1 LKLYRVALRS
11 LELEERLASWR
22 AVDSPATAEPAAGGA
37 TPLGRARGQRDS
49 QTDLRPIVFIHS
61 TDSAYLKYVLAQAR
75 ASNPEAPIYLLGD
88 EANNAYTF
96 VEHRPFMHYSEGAR
110 QFRALYKH
118 FSTNSAPYELFCFQR
133 WFILRDFLSEYG
145 FQRCVYLDSDILLY
159 AHVATD
165 ATKFANY
172 DFTLTENINAC
183 TFFLNRKQA
192 LDGFCRFLVDLYS
205 GKEPYFYDRM
215 LAHYATR
222 LKHGLPGG
230 VCDMTAF
237 QLYHEA
243 HFGAIGDASQIIDD
257 SLYDPAIT
265 TPAPG
270 FEMENGVKKISW
282 KNELPHGKHVATGKE
297 ITFNSLHLQGE
308 SKSLMPSLV
317 QKHARKV
324 LEDNDATRSRRKQVA

>member
-1 LKLYRVALRS
+1 MR
-11 LELEERLASWR
+11 
-22 AVDSPATAEPAAGGA
+22 
-37 TPLGRARGQRDS
+37 
-49 QTDLRPIVFIHS
+49 
-61 TDSAYLKYVLAQAR
+61 
-75 ASNPEAPIYLLGD
+75 
-88 EANNAYTF
+88 
-96 VEHRPFMHYSEGAR
+96 YSEGAR
-110 QFRALYKH
+110 QFSALYKH
-118 FSTNSAPYELFCFQR
+118 FSTNNAQYELFCYQR
-133 WFILRDFLSEYG
+133 WFILRDFLSAYE

-159 AHVATD
+159 TDVAED
-165 ATKFANY
+165 AKKFDIY

-192 LDGFCRFLVDLYS
+192 LDGFCDFLLDLYS

-222 LKHGLPGG
+222 LNHGLPGG

-243 HFGAIGDASQIIDD
+243 HFGAIGEASQIIDN

-270 FEMENGVKKISW
+270 FEMENGIKKISW

-297 ITFNSLHLQGE
+297 IAFNSLHLQGQ
-308 SKSLMPSLV
+308 SKSLMHSLV

-324 LEDNDATRSRRKQVA
+324 IEDHDATRSRRKQVA